1 MNHSC
6 SNASEEPVW
15 SANGKTD
22 STKHADFPS
31 HCETVHENVPQLVV
45 TCDSSR
51 IELEAMRIS
60 GLSVGSH
67 PDEESISSDSGF
79 GGSPASLLLRKLS
92 NASSSVLSPAS
103 SFEENEDDRGCP
115 DEVPRSVTWKKP
127 RSTGTSSPLSVPP
140 KKPQPWVQVVGHA
153 GSFHAGDYGMLL
165 KRYTEGEQKCLQRL
179 MEDSLRPFV
188 PGYHGVVQRA
198 EQDYNMMDDLLTH
211 FNSPAIMDCKMGTR
225 TYLEEEL
232 AKARERPQPRQDM
245 YEKMVDV
252 DPEAPTTEERALQA
266 VLKTRYM
273 QWRETLSS
281 TITLGFRIEG
291 LKKADGVCNTDFK
304 RTKSREEVMQA
315 LQDFVGCNT
324 LILDYRSLSLLFQ
337 KGYLRR
343 MKDLRLVLETSIFFR
358 THEVVGSSLLF
369 VHDSTGKTGVWMID
383 FGRTVSLPP
392 PLTLDH
398 RTPWIEG
405 NREDGYL
412 WGLDNLIDVLTDML
426 HLT

>member
-1 MNHSC
+1 MSMGDMNHSYPNV
-6 SNASEEPVW
+6 SGVPVW
-15 SANGKTD
+15 SANENAD
-22 STKHADFPS
+22 STKHAADFLT
-31 HCETVHENVPQLVV
+31 HCQNAHENVPQLVV
-45 TCDSSR
+45 KCNTSPCR
-51 IELEAMRIS
+51 IELESIRVS
-60 GLSVGSH
+60 GISVGSH
-67 PDEESISSDSGF
+67 PDEDSICSDSGF

-92 NASSSVLSPAS
+92 NASSSGLSPAS
-103 SFEENEDDRGCP
+103 SFEEYEDYRGFP
-115 DEVPRSVTWKKP
+115 DEVPRGITWKKP
-127 RSTGTSSPLSVPP
+127 GSTGTLPPLSVPP

-165 KRYTEGEQKCLQRL
+165 KRYTEGEQQCLQRL

-211 FNSPAIMDCKMGTR
+211 FNSPAIMDCKIGTR

-232 AKARERPQPRQDM
+232 TKARERPQPRQDM

-252 DPEAPTTEERALQA
+252 DPEAPTAEEQALQA

-281 TITLGFRIEG
+281 TTTLGFRIEG
-291 LKKADGVCNTDFK
+291 IKKADGVCNTNFK
-304 RTKSREEVMQA
+304 RTKSREAVKQA
-315 LQDFVGCNT
+315 LQDYVDCNA
-324 LILDYRSLSLLFQ
+324 LIV

-343 MKDLRLVLETSIFFR
+343 LKELRLVLETSDFFR

-383 FGRTVSLPP
+383 FGKTVPLPS

-398 RTPWIEG
+398 RTPWEEG

-412 WGLDNLIDVLTDML
+412 WGLDNLIDVLTDIL
-426 HLT
+426 PYQT

>member
-1 MNHSC
+1 MNHSYPNV
-6 SNASEEPVW
+6 SGVPVW
-15 SANGKTD
+15 SANGKGD
-22 STKHADFPS
+22 STKHAADFPS
-31 HCETVHENVPQLVV
+31 HCENAHENVPQLVV
-45 TCDSSR
+45 KCNTSPCR
-51 IELEAMRIS
+51 IELESIRVS
-60 GLSVGSH
+60 GISVGSH
-67 PDEESISSDSGF
+67 PDEDSFCSDSGF

-92 NASSSVLSPAS
+92 NSSSSELSPAS
-103 SFEENEDDRGCP
+103 SFEEYEDDCGFP
-115 DEVPRSVTWKKP
+115 DEVPRGVTWKKP
-127 RSTGTSSPLSVPP
+127 GSTGTLPPLPVPP

-165 KRYTEGEQKCLQRL
+165 KRYSEGEQQCLQRL

-211 FNSPAIMDCKMGTR
+211 FNSPAIMDCKIGTR

-232 AKARERPQPRQDM
+232 TKARERPQPRQDM

-252 DPEAPTTEERALQA
+252 DPEAPTAEEQALQA

-281 TITLGFRIEG
+281 TTSLGFRIEG
-291 LKKADGVCNTDFK
+291 IKKADGVCNTNFK

-315 LQDFVGCNT
+315 LQDYVDCNA
-324 LILDYRSLSLLFQ
+324 LIV

-343 MKDLRLVLETSIFFR
+343 LKELQLVLETSDFFR

-383 FGRTVSLPP
+383 FGKTVPLPP

-398 RTPWIEG
+398 RTPWEEG

-412 WGLDNLIDVLTDML
+412 WGLDTLIDVLTDIL
-426 HLT
+426 PHLT

>member
-1 MNHSC
+1 MSMGDMKHS
-6 SNASEEPVW
+6 SPNASGDRVW
-15 SANGKTD
+15 SAD
-22 STKHADFPS
+22 STKHAADFLS
-31 HCETVHENVPQLVV
+31 HCENAHENDPQLVV
-45 TCDSSR
+45 KCNASPCR
-51 IELEAMRIS
+51 IEFESIRVS
-60 GLSVGSH
+60 GISVGSH
-67 PDEESISSDSGF
+67 PEEDSICSDSGF
-79 GGSPASLLLRKLS
+79 GGSPASLILRKLS
-92 NASSSVLSPAS
+92 NASSSGLSPVS
-103 SFEENEDDRGCP
+103 SFEEYEDDRGFP
-115 DEVPRSVTWKKP
+115 DEVPRSITWKKP
-127 RSTGTSSPLSVPP
+127 ISTGTLSPLSVPP

-165 KRYTEGEQKCLQRL
+165 KRYTEGEQQCLQRL

-188 PGYHGVVQRA
+188 PCYHGVVQRA

-232 AKARERPQPRQDM
+232 TKARERPQPRQDM

-252 DPEAPTTEERALQA
+252 DPEAPTAEEQALQA

-281 TITLGFRIEG
+281 TTTL
-291 LKKADGVCNTDFK
+291 
-304 RTKSREEVMQA
+304 EEVMQA
-315 LQDFVGCNT
+315 LQDYVGCNA
-324 LILDYRSLSLLFQ
+324 LIL

-343 MKDLRLVLETSIFFR
+343 LKELRQVLETSDFFR

-383 FGRTVSLPP
+383 FGKTVPLPP

-398 RTPWIEG
+398 HTPWEEG

-412 WGLDNLIDVLTDML
+412 WGLDNLIDVLTDIL
-426 HLT
+426 PHLN

>member
-6 SNASEEPVW
+6 TNASEEPVW
-15 SANGKTD
+15 STNGKTD
-22 STKHADFPS
+22 SAKHAADFPS

-60 GLSVGSH
+60 GLSIGSH
-67 PDEESISSDSGF
+67 PDEESICSDSGF

-103 SFEENEDDRGCP
+103 SFEENEDDRSCL
-115 DEVPRSVTWKKP
+115 DEVPRVSSVTWKKP

-232 AKARERPQPRQDM
+232 VKARERPQPRQDM

-252 DPEAPTTEERALQA
+252 DPEAPTAEERALQA

-281 TITLGFRIEG
+281 TTTLGFRIEG
-291 LKKADGVCNTDFK
+291 LKKADGVCNTNFK

-315 LQDFVGCNT
+315 LQDFVGCSA
-324 LILDYRSLSLLFQ
+324 LIL

-383 FGRTVSLPP
+383 FGRTVPLPP

-412 WGLDNLIDVLTDML
+412 WGLDNLIDILTDML